1 MITQKENF
9 ILFRYSNVRL
19 QMPYTD
25 QIANFTLH
33 VRTISDICTIVLEQK
48 SMQDNFIERHVN
60 AHVG

>member
-1 MITQKENF
+1 MVVLSDGNSEQGSSSK
-9 ILFRYSNVRL
+9 
-19 QMPYTD
+19 QMPYAD